1 MKYWQP
7 TDTRTFHS
15 FKRRPSGFCR
25 TLCTLA
31 ARGERP
37 YLLGASSNETHNAEL
52 NIKLWSL
59 SELHYLFTCSVL
71 LSTSG
76 RALEARLWSGGR
88 RYTRLVYTSQQS
100 DTAVVKKERKEKKN
114 QIRWESA
121 LYKNSSCA
129 AFLPWDD
136 KMDSPSS
143 CTLGRSDRCW

>member
-1 MKYWQP
+1 M
-7 TDTRTFHS
+7 
-15 FKRRPSGFCR
+15 
-25 TLCTLA
+25 
-31 ARGERP
+31 
-37 YLLGASSNETHNAEL
+37 
-52 NIKLWSL
+52 
-59 SELHYLFTCSVL
+59 L

-114 QIRWESA
+114 QSRCESESDLSA